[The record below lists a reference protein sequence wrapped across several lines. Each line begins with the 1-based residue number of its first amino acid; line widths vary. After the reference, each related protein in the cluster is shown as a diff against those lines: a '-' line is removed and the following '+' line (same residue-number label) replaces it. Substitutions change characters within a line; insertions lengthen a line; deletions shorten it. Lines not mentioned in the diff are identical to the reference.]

1 MIGRINSEILER
13 DNIVDLGNNKEIY
26 SRDLAKFLYDIK
38 DGKINDS
45 NKEIEYE
52 KRLKNTEIKLVNK
65 TIFNKYAR
73 LYEQYIN
80 TLKRILFT
88 DKKSS
93 GKGLNVSSLPIPL
106 SKIYTN
112 NSSKELINNIKQLI
126 NNLYNNKQITKQVYN
141 NLI

>member
-65 TIFNKYAR
+65 TI
-73 LYEQYIN
+73 
-80 TLKRILFT
+80 
-88 DKKSS
+88 
-93 GKGLNVSSLPIPL
+93 
-106 SKIYTN
+106 
-112 NSSKELINNIKQLI
+112 LINMQDFMNNILI
-126 NNLYNNKQITKQVYN
+126 L
-141 NLI
+141 